1 MKINTTIDGRNLVQF
16 EANDKNPLSVS
27 FDGKETEIKIIEGAG
42 TNDLLI
48 ESNGKKF
55 NVRLLKIDSV
65 LKKVI
70 LKVNGDIMEVSQED
84 EFDVLL
90 KSLGMGAGAVK
101 KVNDMKAPM
110 PGVVIDIKVK
120 PGQTVA
126 KDEGI
131 VVLEAMKMENLLKS
145 PIDGVIKSIE
155 ITKGET
161 VEKNKVLVNFE

>member
-1 MKINTTIDGRNLVQF
+1 MKINTTIDGSKLLQF
-16 EANDKNPLSVS
+16 EADENNALNTNFNGVS
-27 FDGKETEIKIIEGAG
+27 SEIKIIEGAG
-42 TNDLLI
+42 TNDLLV
-48 ESNGKKF
+48 ERNGKKF
-55 NVRLLKIDSV
+55 RVKLLKIDSE
-65 LKKVI
+65 LKKLI
-70 LKVNGDIMEVSQED
+70 LKIDGDIVEVSQED
-84 EFDVLL
+84 EYDVLL

-120 PGQTVA
+120 AGQIVV

-155 ITKGET
+155 IVKGDT

>member
-1 MKINTTIDGRNLVQF
+1 MKINTTIDGSKILTLI
-16 EANDKNPLSVS
+16 ANDSNPLKGSI
-27 FDGKETEIKIIEGAG
+27 DGKETEIAIIEGAG
-42 TNDLLI
+42 TNNLLI
-48 ESNGKKF
+48 ERSGKKF
-55 NVRLLKIDSV
+55 RVKLLQIDSV
-65 LKKVI
+65 LKKAI
-70 LKVNGDIMEVSQED
+70 LKINGDILEITQED
-84 EFDVLL
+84 EYDVLL

-120 PGQTVA
+120 PGQAVA

-145 PIDGVIKSIE
+145 PIDGIIKSVE
-155 ITKGET
+155 ISKGDT